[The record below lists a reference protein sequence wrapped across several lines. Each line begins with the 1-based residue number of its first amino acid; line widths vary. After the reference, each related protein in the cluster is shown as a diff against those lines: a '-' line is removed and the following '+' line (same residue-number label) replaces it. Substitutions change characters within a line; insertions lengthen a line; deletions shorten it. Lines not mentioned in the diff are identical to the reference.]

1 MSASAPESIDRLPE
15 AAIAV
20 LEFWFGA
27 RTDPRWGQERR
38 EWFRKDAAFDA
49 QVRTR
54 FGALIEQG
62 LRAELDE
69 WTGPW
74 GTLAHI
80 ILLDQ
85 FPRHVHRGDPRAFAG
100 DALALALAR
109 QMVARRDDEALPAT
123 PRVFA
128 YMPFE
133 HAEDL
138 AMQNEA
144 VRLFSALA
152 AVDPASASSRDY
164 AERHQAVIA
173 RFGRFPHRNA
183 VLGRAS
189 TPEEVEF
196 LSLRG
201 SRF

>member
-38 EWFRKDAAFDA
+38 EWFRKNAAFDA

-54 FGALIEQG
+54 FGALVEQG
-62 LRAELDE
+62 LRAELVE

-85 FPRHVHRGDPRAFAG
+85 FPRHVYRGDPRAFVG
-100 DALALALAR
+100 DPLALALAR
-109 QMVARRDDEALPAT
+109 QLVARRDDEALPAT
-123 PRVFA
+123 PRGFA

-144 VRLFSALA
+144 VRLFIALE

-183 VLGRAS
+183 VLGRTS
-189 TPEEVEF
+189 TPEELEF
-196 LSLRG
+196 LRLRG